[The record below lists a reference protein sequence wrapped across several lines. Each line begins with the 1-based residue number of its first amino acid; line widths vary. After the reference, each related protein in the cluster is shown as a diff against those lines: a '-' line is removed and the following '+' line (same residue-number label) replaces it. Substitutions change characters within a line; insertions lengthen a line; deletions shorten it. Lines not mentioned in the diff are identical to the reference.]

1 MVAQSTPMSGHDAE
15 NRGCW
20 QVAVILVRD
29 FSAYRSDFQSVTA
42 GARSRFEAA
51 DWAAVQRA
59 AASRIRLYSDHRQRC
74 FARLN
79 DLVQSFSLADW
90 QQTKCHFQSLIDG
103 MPDEELAQTWYN
115 TLYRKLK
122 GRDSLQ
128 SNVAFIEQLTTTQ
141 VAPAPFELFHF
152 TQAENLASLFEQI
165 LLSYPFEVPFAN
177 LERDVAAM
185 SQSLS
190 QHFDAQNGEKILAT
204 LLRSVFY
211 RNKGA
216 YLIGQI
222 VLDEHVFPLAIALQH
237 DRSEGLAVDAILW
250 NENDL
255 SRIFSFTRAY
265 FMVDTARPQS
275 IVQFL
280 AALMPQKKTA
290 ELYSSLGFFKHG
302 KTVFYADFN
311 AHLKH
316 TSDLFRRAEGT
327 QGLVMAVFKLE
338 SYQVVF
344 KVIRDQ
350 FPASKNVT
358 KAQVRRAYHLVK
370 THDRV
375 GRMADTHEFLELCLP
390 TNRFSEEVLEE
401 LLTDCSD
408 CVSLDDGLVRLQHVY
423 IERLMTPLNLYLPQA
438 SPIDQSLVLEDYGLA
453 IKQLAAANIF
463 PGDMLPK
470 NFGVTRHGRVVFYDY
485 DEICYLTEINFRA
498 LPAADPSLNSAEPWF
513 EVGEFDVFPEEF
525 AHFLMANAA
534 LREIFGS
541 KHGDLF
547 TPDYWQGV
555 QRQVEEQ
562 LMLDVFPYSSNRRLS
577 KDPAR

>member
-1 MVAQSTPMSGHDAE
+1 MEGDTMFNEDMKIEGYDPELAKAIKNEIKRQEEHIELIASENYASPRVIEAQGSVLTNKYAEGYPGKRYYGGCENVDVAEQLAIDRLKEVYGADYANVQPHSGSQANAAVYLALLNAGDTILGMSLDAGGHLTHGSKV
-15 NRGCW
+15 NFSGKLFN
-20 QVAVILVRD
+20 AVQYGIDDNGMLDYDEIESLAMEHKPKMLVGG
-29 FSAYRSDFQSVTA
+29 FSAYSQVI
-42 GARSRFEAA
+42 
-51 DWAAVQRA
+51 DW
-59 AASRIRLYSDHRQRC
+59 
-74 FARLN
+74 
-79 DLVQSFSLADW
+79 
-90 QQTKCHFQSLIDG
+90 
-103 MPDEELAQTWYN
+103 
-115 TLYRKLK
+115 
-122 GRDSLQ
+122 
-128 SNVAFIEQLTTTQ
+128 
-141 VAPAPFELFHF
+141 
-152 TQAENLASLFEQI
+152 
-165 LLSYPFEVPFAN
+165 
-177 LERDVAAM
+177 ERM
-185 SQSLS
+185 SQ
-190 QHFDAQNGEKILAT
+190 
-204 LLRSVFY
+204 
-211 RNKGA
+211 
-216 YLIGQI
+216 
-222 VLDEHVFPLAIALQH
+222 IAKKV
-237 DRSEGLAVDAILW
+237 G
-250 NENDL
+250 
-255 SRIFSFTRAY
+255 AY

-453 IKQLAAANIF
+453 IKQLAAANI
-463 PGDMLPK
+463 
-470 NFGVTRHGRVVFYDY
+470 
-485 DEICYLTEINFRA
+485 
-498 LPAADPSLNSAEPWF
+498 
-513 EVGEFDVFPEEF
+513 
-525 AHFLMANAA
+525 
-534 LREIFGS
+534 
-541 KHGDLF
+541 
-547 TPDYWQGV
+547 
-555 QRQVEEQ
+555 
-562 LMLDVFPYSSNRRLS
+562 
-577 KDPAR
+577 